1 MDPNI
6 TLDRYADGDAVKEEV
21 MKMFHVGLLCTQE
34 IPTFRPSVSCAL
46 QMLLDREK
54 QPPAPTKPPFTDDA
68 SMELNETKE
77 DIDWPRDPSSIAN
90 VSTGSYDPR

>member
-6 TLDRYADGDAVKEEV
+6 TLDGYADGDAVKEEV
-21 MKMFHVGLLCTQE
+21 TKVFHVGLLCTQE
-34 IPTFRPSVSCAL
+34 ISSFRPSVSRAL

-68 SMELNETKE
+68 TMELNETKE
-77 DIDWPRDPSSIAN
+77 DIDWPRDPSSVAN
-90 VSTGSYDPR
+90 VSTGSFDPR